1 MERNRS
7 LDGLKYVLIVLVVL
21 GHFIEPSR
29 YDNRMSG
36 LLYSFIYS
44 FHMPLFVWIN
54 GYFYKHRGL
63 SEELCR
69 NIPLIEVC
77 IISYIGFALLVSGCI
92 SVSNMLFFGYSP
104 SWYLL
109 SLFFW
114 RMTSSFLFRSLGIRT
129 LLMCSIVIEVLS
141 FIFINKYGGFLSL
154 MRTLQFY
161 PYFIAGY
168 MMKNKL
174 GNIGRCSKLILQ
186 LGVIAI
192 AFILLTSSR
201 LQHQVDF
208 QRAGLLEAQ
217 FKSSVFLWVKYLTI
231 LM

>member
-7 LDGLKYVLIVLVVL
+7 LDGLKYILIVLVVL

-44 FHMPLFVWIN
+44 FHMPLFVWMN

-63 SEELCR
+63 NEEFRRTL
-69 NIPLIEVC
+69 PLLEVC
-77 IISYIGFALLVSGCI
+77 IISHIGFALLRGDGL
-92 SVSNMLFFGYSP
+92 SVSNMLFFSYSP

-114 RMTSSFLFRSLGIRT
+114 RMVSSLLFRSFGIRK
-129 LLMCSIVIEVLS
+129 LLICSIVIEVLS
-141 FIFINKYGGFLSL
+141 FIFVNKYGGFLSL

-174 GNIGRCSKLILQ
+174 GNINRRGKLILQ
-186 LGVIAI
+186 SGGG
-192 AFILLTSSR
+192 
-201 LQHQVDF
+201 LQ
-208 QRAGLLEAQ
+208 LSL
-217 FKSSVFLWVKYLTI
+217 YC
-231 LM
+231 